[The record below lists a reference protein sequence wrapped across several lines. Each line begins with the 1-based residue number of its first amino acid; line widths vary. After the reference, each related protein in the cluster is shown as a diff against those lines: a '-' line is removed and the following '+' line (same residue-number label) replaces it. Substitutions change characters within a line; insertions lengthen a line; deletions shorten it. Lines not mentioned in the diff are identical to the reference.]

1 MGALRR
7 AKIDEKDR
15 FLGIQ
20 ADGAAATDIKPSEI
34 TVSGGAQVDNWVG
47 PKTTAAFG
55 KVLQNED
62 VDRLTTAFGRG
73 LGLL

>member
-34 TVSGGAQVDNWVG
+34 TVSGGAHFPHRETMPEIREG
-47 PKTTAAFG
+47 TSASP
-55 KVLQNED
+55 
-62 VDRLTTAFGRG
+62 
-73 LGLL
+73 